1 MITVNMNN
9 GKFNFRVAGLI
20 IDNER
25 LLVHK
30 LKSDDFWALP
40 GGRVE
45 FMENTE
51 DSIIREMKEELNIVV
66 KVERLL
72 WIGEQFFTLYDERFH
87 EICYY
92 YLLVTDDA
100 NLKKDKDVFEIIE
113 DGRIFEF
120 KWMTSSE
127 LNDEVFYPV
136 IIKDKINNL
145 PVNIEKFVDV
155 DDVVY
160 SEWHR
165 K

>member
-1 MITVNMNN
+1 MLTFNTTN
-9 GKFNFRVAGLI
+9 GKFNFRVAGLFI
-20 IDNER
+20 NNGR

-30 LKSDDFWALP
+30 LISDDFYSLP

-51 DSIIREMKEELNIVV
+51 TAIIREMKEELNINV

-72 WIGEQFFTLYDERFH
+72 WVGEQFFSLYGERFH

-92 YLLVTDDA
+92 YLLTTNDTKLKVDEDAFVIVDDGQ
-100 NLKKDKDVFEIIE
+100 VFEF
-113 DGRIFEF
+113 R
-120 KWMTSSE
+120 WMLDSE
-127 LNDEVFYPV
+127 LNEEIFYPV
-136 IIKDKINNL
+136 IIKGKINNL

-155 DDVVY
+155 DNIVCN
-160 SEWHR
+160 EFHR